1 MIVKKLNDE
10 FNEIPIIGLVD
21 YNPFGV
27 SILYS
32 YMYGSFNH
40 GLESYR
46 YSIPSMKWIGLFSQD
61 IEELSLITTTL
72 SERDVQLLD
81 KLIMDEKRNERFIVE
96 LKLMKQKNY
105 KSEIQS
111 LNNISFNFIS
121 GVYLK
126 TKLLKRLYL

>member
-1 MIVKKLNDE
+1 MSK
-10 FNEIPIIGLVD
+10 
-21 YNPFGV
+21 
-27 SILYS
+27 
-32 YMYGSFNH
+32 
-40 GLESYR
+40 
-46 YSIPSMKWIGLFSQD
+46 
-61 IEELSLITTTL
+61 ITTTL

-126 TKLLKRLYL
+126 TKLLKRLYLWFKNEKNQEINFDNFPEIVQETIYWEDNQLWN